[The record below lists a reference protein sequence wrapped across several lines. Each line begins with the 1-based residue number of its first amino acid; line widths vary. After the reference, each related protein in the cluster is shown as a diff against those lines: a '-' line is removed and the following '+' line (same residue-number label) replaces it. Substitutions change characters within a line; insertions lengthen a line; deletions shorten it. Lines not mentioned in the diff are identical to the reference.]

1 MMAALGRNAMTRTQI
16 NRWTAMIPLLLSG
29 AAFLIALA
37 AGVTG
42 WERNLPDEGAAAHL
56 FQLLIAA
63 QFPLIA
69 LFLWT
74 GRRGGVRSLGKWLA
88 LDVAAIALAFVPVAL
103 FRL

>member
-1 MMAALGRNAMTRTQI
+1 MTRMQI
-16 NRWTAMIPLLLSG
+16 NRWTTAAPLLLSG
-29 AAFLIALA
+29 AAFLLALT
-37 AGVTG
+37 AGLTG

-63 QFPLIA
+63 QVPVIL

-74 GRRGGVRSLGKWLA
+74 ADRTHPGSIGKWLA